1 MCAEYAYKFAGWQ
14 EWGIKMKNRSI
25 YSIMIHGEK
34 GFYYCVIL
42 LEIITYT
49 FSFLI
54 SGLAKKD
61 IFNLLEGKPVTMG
74 VHSFSL
80 LIVLNVTIPL
90 LINCVKQIN
99 SGLVAKIEIRLKR
112 NIKQNLYENVFQEKL
127 GVSRSRGY
135 GETVSLFRNE
145 CEDMVSYLMEYYYQ
159 LPKIFLSIAILI
171 VMVCINPIFAIIS
184 IVPTFGMILLIKF
197 LEKHIVANREAARK
211 SASEITTYL
220 ENLFSNVEYFKLA
233 ADSDKLGNIFE
244 MKCKKRARNEI
255 RDRVLDKVLSVIS
268 ENSASL
274 VMGIVLLVAIPLY
287 RRNLFSVG
295 EFVMF
300 EYYYAFLASLPD
312 AVGKLIRRHK
322 QSIVSADRLQAVE
335 CDTYNGSAEYG
346 NGELKINVEYLDRK
360 YTVRVSD
367 RNVVLIKGGNE
378 SERSILLQRMFQV
391 CLEQVKG
398 LNCSYV
404 PSQPVL
410 FHDSVMNNICMGM
423 SYSEEKMKQV
433 LFKTD
438 LAADIEEFEDGIDKN
453 VGKHGGAVSGGQK
466 KRISI
471 ARALYGET
479 DLLFLDGLSEAV
491 DKRTEQILISN
502 ILENPKGIIFVA
514 SDSESILGKVSQM
527 IDIAC

>member
-1 MCAEYAYKFAGWQ
+1 
-14 EWGIKMKNRSI
+14 MKNESI
-25 YSIMIHGEK
+25 YRLVIHGER

-61 IFNLLEGKPVTMG
+61 IFNLLEGKSVTMG
-74 VHSFSL
+74 IYSFSL
-80 LIVLNVTIPL
+80 LIVLNITIPL
-90 LINCVKQIN
+90 LINCMKQIN

-112 NIKQNLYENVFQEKL
+112 NIKQKLYDNVFQEKP
-127 GVSRSRGY
+127 GISCSRGY

-171 VMVCINPIFAIIS
+171 VMACINPVFAIIS
-184 IVPTFGMILLIKF
+184 IVPTFGMVLLIKF

-220 ENLFSNVEYFKLA
+220 ENLFGNVDYFKLA

-244 MKCKKRARNEI
+244 KKCKKRARNEI

-268 ENSASL
+268 ENSAGL

-300 EYYYAFLASLPD
+300 EYYYAFLTSLPD

-322 QSIVSADRLQAVE
+322 QSMVAADRLQVME
-335 CDTYNGSAEYG
+335 CDTYHGNAEYG
-346 NGELKINVEYLDRK
+346 NGELKVNVEYLDRK
-360 YTVRVSD
+360 YTVKVSD
-367 RNVVLIKGGNE
+367 RNIVLIKGGNE
-378 SERSILLQRMFQV
+378 SERSILLQRLFQV
-391 CLEQVKG
+391 CLEHLKG
-398 LNCSYV
+398 LKCSYV
-404 PSQPVL
+404 PGQPVL
-410 FHDSVMNNICMGM
+410 LNDSVMNNICIGEP
-423 SYSEEKMKQV
+423 YSEEKMRQV
-433 LFKTD
+433 LLKTD
-438 LAADIEEFEDGIDKN
+438 LAADIAEFEDGIEKK

-471 ARALYGET
+471 ARALYEET

-491 DKRTEQILISN
+491 DIKTEQIMISN
-502 ILENPKGIIFVA
+502 ILENPEGIIFVA
-514 SDSESILGKVSQM
+514 SDSESLLGKASQI